1 VLNYV
6 PEQVGRHAF
15 AGLAG
20 PATVRSSWA
29 RVLTGELRVTASG
42 AVRVGV
48 EASGSHSAAN
58 CARIN
63 GTEVLVRW
71 NGTSESLTEFV
82 GGTIGLVFDVPAGS
96 VLYAFHV

>member
-1 VLNYV
+1 M
-6 PEQVGRHAF
+6 
-15 AGLAG
+15 
-20 PATVRSSWA
+20 
-29 RVLTGELRVTASG
+29 
-42 AVRVGV
+42 

-63 GTEVLVRW
+63 GIEVLVRW